1 MTTFT
6 VVRLGGAA
14 LIWAD
19 VPLGAYIAARLD
31 QVLETLDAA
40 GAEPVVIDLVRVPML
55 DGSIVGVLAAAADR
69 AGRSGRALE
78 LRLAGGH
85 KATVRSPAHL
95 RLAITQV
102 YPSAA

>member
-19 VPLGAYIAARLD
+19 VALSDHVAVKLD
-31 QVLETLDAA
+31 EVLEKLHAA
-40 GAEPVVIDLVRVPML
+40 GATPLVIDLVRVPML
-55 DGSIVGVLAAAADR
+55 DGSIVGVLAAAAAR
-69 AGRSGRALE
+69 AGRSGRGLE
-78 LRLAGGH
+78 LRLAGGQ
-85 KATVRSPAHL
+85 KATVRSPAQL
-95 RLAITQV
+95 RLVINQV

>member
-14 LIWAD
+14 LVWAD
-19 VPLGAYIAARLD
+19 VPLGD
-31 QVLETLDAA
+31 QVASKLDEVLEKLDAA
-40 GAEPVVIDLVRVPML
+40 GAAPLVVDFVRVPML
-55 DGSIVGVLAAAADR
+55 DASIVGVLAAAAAR
-69 AGRSGRALE
+69 AGRYGRGLE

-85 KATVRSPAHL
+85 MATVRSPAQL
-95 RLAITQV
+95 RLVLRQV